1 MKSNLFIQQHLP
13 SAYQPPGLVEKFL
26 RTTGARCYHEDLG
39 LQRGETVDPENKG
52 GKRKSNMTLI
62 GTLMLKDGQ
71 RCGKNNDKSWLDFF
85 YSSFLY

>member
-1 MKSNLFIQQHLP
+1 MKSNPFIQQRLP

-26 RTTGARCYHEDLG
+26 RTRARCYHEDLG
-39 LQRGETVDPENKG
+39 LKWGETVDLENKG

-62 GTLMLKDGQ
+62 RDSDVKRWTTMWKMM
-71 RCGKNNDKSWLDFF
+71 LDFF